1 MIALAEAMLVLA
13 GFAVACEAFVPDE
26 QLRVIT
32 IGTCFGLYGYW
43 RITGLP
49 DARPWW

>member
-13 GFAVACEAFVPDE
+13 GIALACETLVIDS
-26 QLRVIT
+26 QVRVIT
-32 IGTCFGLYGYW
+32 VGACFGLYGYW